1 MEKHAKG
8 SFEVKMTP
16 KPWSDTSDEH
26 GFGRFML
33 DKQYHGD
40 LEAAGVGQMLTAG
53 NGAPGS
59 SGAYVALEKITGS
72 VDGRKGAFVVYHLG
86 IMNRGVPEL
95 KLAIVPES
103 GSGELQGIGG
113 TITIAVADG
122 KHSYDFAYTL
132 ATIE

>member
-8 SFEVKMTP
+8 SCEVKMTP

-33 DKQYHGD
+33 DKQCHGE

-113 TITIAVADG
+113 TITIAIADG